1 MSESNG
7 HRPSLDAK
15 VVLINIMGNKSLSI
29 PERMVAIKIL
39 SSRNEYIA
47 TCCPGQRALASCAGV
62 SHQAVCKILDRLVTK
77 GIIYMVRGQQWEKY
91 GHGTNQY
98 FFVADM
104 HLLTTLVGVPENI
117 AEMITQL
124 SQNGGNQIN
133 V

>member
-7 HRPSLDAK
+7 YRPRLDAK
-15 VVLINIMGNKSLSI
+15 AVLINIMGNKSLSI
-29 PERMVAIKIL
+29 PERIVAIKIL

-47 TCCPGQRALASCAGV
+47 TCCPGQRSIASSAGV
-62 SHQAVCKILDRLVTK
+62 SQQAVCKILNRLSAK

-98 FFVADM
+98 FFLADM
-104 HLLTTLVGVPENI
+104 HLLQDLIGVPENI

-124 SQNGGNQIN
+124 SKNGDNQNR